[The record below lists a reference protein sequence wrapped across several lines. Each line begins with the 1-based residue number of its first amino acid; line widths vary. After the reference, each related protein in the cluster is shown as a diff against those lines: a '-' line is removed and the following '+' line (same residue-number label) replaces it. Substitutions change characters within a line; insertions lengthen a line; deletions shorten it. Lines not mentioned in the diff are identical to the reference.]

1 MLKGDYEP
9 AMQISL
15 FQKDLQLAMAL
26 GDSLN
31 QPLPLAATAN
41 KVRYLPPTGS
51 QWWGNTQ
58 SVFPTGSYHQYWFPQ
73 AAPPLITYIESAS
86 QEKL

>member
-1 MLKGDYEP
+1 MSHTLCSHILPSAMLKGDYEP
-9 AMQISL
+9 VMQISL
-15 FQKDLQLAMAL
+15 FQKDLQLAVAL

-51 QWWGNTQ
+51 
-58 SVFPTGSYHQYWFPQ
+58 HC
-73 AAPPLITYIESAS
+73 
-86 QEKL
+86 

>member
-15 FQKDLQLAMAL
+15 FQKDLQLAVAL

-41 KVRYLPPTGS
+41 
-51 QWWGNTQ
+51 
-58 SVFPTGSYHQYWFPQ
+58 
-73 AAPPLITYIESAS
+73 
-86 QEKL
+86 